1 MNELLLEGREGSG
14 QPFLY
19 TLSKRQTNRAL
30 SQLYVRRGTAGDA
43 DDAWTT
49 FQMTLREPGPMPPAF
64 NFTRFLVS
72 SIAFM
77 THLSEVSVYFD
88 DKRLVKLS
96 KNREVSKEV
105 PMLEGLKSVSPK
117 GTMIVESIETT
128 REFKFCCSLG
138 IIYLY
143 LL

>member
-1 MNELLLEGREGSG
+1 
-14 QPFLY
+14 
-19 TLSKRQTNRAL
+19 
-30 SQLYVRRGTAGDA
+30 
-43 DDAWTT
+43 
-49 FQMTLREPGPMPPAF
+49 MPPAF

-88 DKRLVKLS
+88 DRRLVKLS
-96 KNREVSKEV
+96 KNRGISKEV
-105 PMLEGLKSVSPK
+105 PMLEEFKSVSPK

-128 REFKFCCSLG
+128 REFKFCYSLG